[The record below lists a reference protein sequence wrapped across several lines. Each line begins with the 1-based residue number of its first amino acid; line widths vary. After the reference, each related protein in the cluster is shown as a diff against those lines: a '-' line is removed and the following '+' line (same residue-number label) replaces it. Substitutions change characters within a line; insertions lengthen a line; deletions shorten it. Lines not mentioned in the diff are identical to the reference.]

1 MRGWKLFYGDSCPY
15 CARKREANNDRGI
28 FSAMLYSKP
37 VDSALLRRIG
47 RFSIHTSI
55 SNMDF
60 CIFCCWRE
68 ETERARTFYKQGEI
82 TAKLMDY
89 SRFEALRAERGI
101 TKKYIA
107 EAISRTPTVCQ
118 DWKCG
123 KSSPSDSQLEI
134 IADILHTTVDYLQG
148 YTDVKEKPTAGAVS
162 FEDVVKAV
170 KSMDREQLVK
180 LAIIIAQE
188 QGER

>member
-1 MRGWKLFYGDSCPY
+1 
-15 CARKREANNDRGI
+15 
-28 FSAMLYSKP
+28 
-37 VDSALLRRIG
+37 
-47 RFSIHTSI
+47 
-55 SNMDF
+55 
-60 CIFCCWRE
+60 
-68 ETERARTFYKQGEI
+68 
-82 TAKLMDY
+82 MDY

-134 IADILHTTVDYLQG
+134 IADILHTTPEYLQG